1 MRTGAEQCTGRPSQ
15 TRSIASGIRSNYLAC
30 ALLGYAKD
38 LGRELDEAEARI
50 WDANRAAGVAP
61 ESIEAGEP
69 EGAETGA

>member
-1 MRTGAEQCTGRPSQ
+1 
-15 TRSIASGIRSNYLAC
+15 LAC